1 MRTSHCSSLSD
12 GAGGF
17 RAVESV
23 SALLVFFHASIS
35 VTENKKTTRFK
46 NRHNKQAEYYFS
58 VSGSCHFSLLVE
70 QLLQYGLRAREGS
83 VGGEEDGRVGE
94 VVVSERR
101 EQSLHQ
107 SLQRSST
114 DTSDFAGL
122 QLAHRVAGRQAIPF
136 RLNKKHANYDKFKQK
151 PPETYST
158 AVGKSTAGT
167 Q

>member
-1 MRTSHCSSLSD
+1 MLPYLSQKIRRRRVLKI
-12 GAGGF
+12 A
-17 RAVESV
+17 
-23 SALLVFFHASIS
+23 
-35 VTENKKTTRFK
+35 TT
-46 NRHNKQAEYYFS
+46 NRQTIIFQF
-58 VSGSCHFSLLVE
+58 GSCHFSLLVE
-70 QLLQYGLRAREGS
+70 QQLQYGLRAREGS

>member
-17 RAVESV
+17 RAVASV

-35 VTENKKTTRFK
+35 VTENKKTTRF
-46 NRHNKQAEYYFS
+46 NRQSIIFIIIFQF
-58 VSGSCHFSLLVE
+58 GSCHFSLLVE

-107 SLQRSST
+107 SLQCSST

-122 QLAHRVAGRQAIPF
+122 QLAHRVARRQAIPF

-151 PPETYST
+151 PPEIYST

>member
-1 MRTSHCSSLSD
+1 MLPYLSQKI
-12 GAGGF
+12 
-17 RAVESV
+17 RRRRVLKIV
-23 SALLVFFHASIS
+23 TTNRQSII
-35 VTENKKTTRFK
+35 F
-46 NRHNKQAEYYFS
+46 QF
-58 VSGSCHFSLLVE
+58 GSCHFSLLVE
-70 QLLQYGLRAREGS
+70 QQLQYGLRAREGS